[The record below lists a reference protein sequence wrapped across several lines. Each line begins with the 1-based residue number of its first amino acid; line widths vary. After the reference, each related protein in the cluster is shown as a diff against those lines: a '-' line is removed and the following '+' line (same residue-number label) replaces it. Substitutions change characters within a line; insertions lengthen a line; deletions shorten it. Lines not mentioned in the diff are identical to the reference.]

1 MSVTLGKFKYFTDK
15 LVLFRLED
23 PPWSLLL
30 CDYSRHIIIRL
41 IRSCKMRENG
51 RKSTFPL

>member
-1 MSVTLGKFKYFTDK
+1 MSVTLGKFEYFTDK
-15 LVLFRLED
+15 LVLFHLED